1 MQTQGHSGI
10 RDSEKRLRQVGL
22 IPWTLV
28 VAYLLARSATWYP
41 QLSWASTIVASRT
54 SLYPTM
60 GAEVL
65 GVALVLSRLASPA
78 AEIIFFSLIKIIHK
92 EGQVASKFSVLGDP

>member
-41 QLSWASTIVASRT
+41 QLSWASTNVASRT
-54 SLYPTM
+54 SLYPLNV
-60 GAEVL
+60 GKDVL
-65 GVALVLSRLASPA
+65 GVALVTSRRASLAA
-78 AEIIFFSLIKIIHK
+78 
-92 EGQVASKFSVLGDP
+92 VDPSS